1 MGSQLKIH
9 QLEMKVLI
17 VLAAALVATQALD
30 LDLEWESF
38 KIKYGKNLLTGQE
51 HDIRKNIFA
60 ANLKFIE
67 KHNAEHALGLH
78 TFTVGINQFAD
89 LTNEEF
95 VKQFTGFAAA
105 DDVPESLVEIIGD
118 RPESI
123 DWREEGAVT
132 PVKNQGQCGS
142 CWAFSTIGTIEGAH
156 FKETGKLVSLSEQ
169 NLMDCSRA
177 NYGCNGGFPYEAL
190 RYVINNGGVD
200 TEESYPYEMRQGYCR
215 YNENN
220 IGAKISQ
227 AKKIVQGSEEDLQ
240 NALGSI
246 GPISVAIDASHIA
259 SSCITVECTMSHIA
273 HHTDLIMVSWLLDM
287 DPIMDRTT
295 ILSRT
300 PGDQIGDWEATSK
313 CPGTAITSV
322 VLLPWLAMLLPKATN
337 FI

>member
-246 GPISVAIDASHIA
+246 GPISVAIDASHYSFQLYHSGVYHEPYCSPYRLDHGVLAVGYGSDNGQDYYIVKNSWGPNWGLGGYIKMSRNRNNQCGIA
-259 SSCITVECTMSHIA
+259 TMA
-273 HHTDLIMVSWLLDM
+273 CYAV
-287 DPIMDRTT
+287 
-295 ILSRT
+295 
-300 PGDQIGDWEATSK
+300 A
-313 CPGTAITSV
+313 
-322 VLLPWLAMLLPKATN
+322 
-337 FI
+337 